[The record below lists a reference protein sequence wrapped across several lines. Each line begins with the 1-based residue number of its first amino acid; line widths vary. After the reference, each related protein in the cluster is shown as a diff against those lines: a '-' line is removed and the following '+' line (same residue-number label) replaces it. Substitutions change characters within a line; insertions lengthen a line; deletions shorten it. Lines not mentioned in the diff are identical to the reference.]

1 MMRSHF
7 VVLTGLLLGTQVA
20 VAFEPGEKLV
30 VIQPFEMKTITGS
43 SLPLTM
49 GTTVTVQTVE
59 PERLKVA
66 VGRVGWIDPAA
77 VIAASKA
84 DDYFSKLVAEQSQKA
99 AALLARGKVRFDN
112 GDTDRAIADLDQSLS
127 LTPSSEAETI
137 RAYAWKR
144 KGDKQKAMAGFN
156 EAIRLD
162 PKNALAWRIRGAT
175 WAGKPDYPK
184 ALADYSESIRIDP
197 ENPDSRHHRALLL
210 SACNDAAIRNGKQ
223 AVEDATK
230 ACEVSEWKN
239 ALYLSGLAS
248 ASAEAGDFDS
258 AIKWQTKAIEL
269 SSSDQRTSQLE
280 EFKQHKPFRMTWR

>member
-1 MMRSHF
+1 MRMT
-7 VVLTGLLLGTQVA
+7 LALLIGLMLDPHMAL
-20 VAFEPGEKLV
+20 AFDPGEKVV
-30 VIQPFEMKTITGS
+30 VIQPVEMKTITGS
-43 SLPLTM
+43 ALPLTL
-49 GTTVTVQTVE
+49 GTTVTVQAVE

-77 VIAASKA
+77 VIVASKA
-84 DDYFSKLVAEQSQKA
+84 EDHFSKLIEDNSQKA
-99 AALLARGKVRFDN
+99 TAFLARGKVRFD
-112 GDTDRAIADLDQSLS
+112 GRDLDKAIADLDQSLA
-127 LTPSSEAETI
+127 LAPSSEAQTI
-137 RAYAWKR
+137 RAYAWKQ
-144 KGDKQKAMAGFN
+144 KGDKEKAMAGFN

-175 WAGKPDYPK
+175 WAGKADYQK

-210 SACNDAAIRNGKQ
+210 SACNDPAIRNGKQ

-269 SSSDQRTSQLE
+269 SPSDQRTSQLE